1 MVNKTE
7 VMANRNREQRKTYWR
22 EFYQRRHSLI
32 PSQFCALVASEIDF
46 PTTVVDW
53 GSGNG
58 RDSLFFAA
66 QGHMTIA
73 MDLSVEAIQIGGEEA
88 SLRGLDDKVLFLQG
102 DLSSYPDIKNT
113 IEIARKKNKNA
124 PLVHYS
130 RFVLH
135 TLDDS
140 EEDKFLLALSEC
152 MKQDEYIFFEFRAK
166 EDINR
171 HKHHPDHFRRYID
184 ATVFQRKL
192 EDGCGFFLDYS
203 VTGVGM
209 AKYKEEDPV
218 VTRVFARKA

>member
-1 MVNKTE
+1 MTD
-7 VMANRNREQRKTYWR
+7 RNLEQRKTYWR

-46 PTTVVDW
+46 HTTVVDW

-73 MDLSVEAIQIGGEEA
+73 TDLSAEAIQIGGKEA
-88 SLRGLDDKVLFLQG
+88 RVRGLDDKVLFLQG
-102 DLSSYPDIKNT
+102 DLSSHPDVENIVK
-113 IEIARKKNKNA
+113 IARGKNKNV

-135 TLDDS
+135 TLDDL
-140 EEDKFLLALSEC
+140 EEDKFLLSLTEC
-152 MKQDEYIFFEFRAK
+152 MKQNEYIFFEFRAK
-166 EDINR
+166 EDVNR

-184 ATVFQRKL
+184 TMVFQRKL
-192 EDGCGFFLDYS
+192 EDSWGLFLDYL
-203 VTGVGM
+203 VTGIGM